1 MWRISHLRRIDIEQ
15 NIFNLLE
22 AIRGVLGVEGG
33 MVVGAAVDVVVYV
46 TGSMVDCE
54 FVCMVV
60 SVFVIIDVLLDAFV
74 DEVTRS
80 IFVFIPITVD
90 FCDYKSSIAVGY
102 NIEKCK

>member
-1 MWRISHLRRIDIEQ
+1 MTFGLYVYPFYVDNISSATYRYRK

-33 MVVGAAVDVVVYV
+33 MVVVAAVDVVVYV

-74 DEVTRS
+74 DRVTRS
-80 IFVFIPITVD
+80 ILCISHSLLIL
-90 FCDYKSSIAVGY
+90 
-102 NIEKCK
+102 